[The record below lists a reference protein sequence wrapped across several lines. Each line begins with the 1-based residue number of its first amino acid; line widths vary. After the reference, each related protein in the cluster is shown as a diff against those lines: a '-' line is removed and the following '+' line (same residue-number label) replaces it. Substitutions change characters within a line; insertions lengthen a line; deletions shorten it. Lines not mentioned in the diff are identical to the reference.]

1 MSRLLDKNLSR
12 AEFLKLSGAAAAAGL
27 TTACG
32 AGGGSAT
39 PQLIVHNAR
48 VYTSE
53 YSEGRETMDQAQAIA
68 VNHGKFVAVGS
79 SEDVMN
85 LAGPGTEVVDA
96 GGMTVVPG
104 FIDAHCHPGGMR
116 DLFEVNLDVRTIE
129 DIKLAIRA
137 AAADTAPGYWVDGFK
152 YDDTKVT
159 DENGE
164 YRRITRHDLDEATTD
179 VPVRVSHRGGH
190 IYWYNSK
197 AFEMAG
203 ITKDVADP
211 PGGRFEKD
219 EDGELTGL
227 VEEKAD
233 EVFDGIGQR
242 RVYGRAEFQQGV
254 AHMSKLMTAAGI
266 TSVHQTGGD
275 ANGLRAL
282 EDAYAAGDLRYR
294 MYYFASADSDL
305 HRGLKGAGI
314 HRGFGNEWLRIGAI
328 KYGADGSASG
338 RTMYMSTPYEGTDDH
353 GILTMTP
360 EEIMEAVEDSHA
372 HDFHIG
378 IHANGDLTIGYVLDA
393 YEKVLAEAP
402 RDARHRIEHCSL
414 VNPELLARIRD
425 SGSIPTP
432 FWTYVHYHGNKWVE
446 YGEEKMRWM
455 FAHKSFLDYDIK
467 VAGASDYVPGPY
479 EPMMALQAMVTR
491 KDTQGRVWGDNQ
503 KVNMDEALRIGTI
516 NGAWASFEED
526 IKGSIRIGKLADF
539 VMLEQDPHDVAA
551 DDPEQLKHIAIH
563 RTVVGGRTMFQA

>member
-1 MSRLLDKNLSR
+1 MPALTR

-27 TTACG
+27 TSAAGCRSAG
-32 AGGGSAT
+32 ASR
-39 PQLIVHNAR
+39 PDLIVHNAR

-53 YSEGRETMDQAQAIA
+53 YSTGGATMDRAEAFA
-68 VNHGKFVAVGS
+68 VQHGKFAAVGS
-79 SEDVMN
+79 NEEIRN
-85 LAGPGTEVVDA
+85 LAGPGVEVVDA
-96 GGMTVVPG
+96 AGMTVVPG

-137 AAADTAPGYWVDGFK
+137 AAADTQAGYWVDGFK

-159 DENGE
+159 EDGQ
-164 YRRITRHDLDEATTD
+164 YRRINRHDLDEAAPD
-179 VPVRVSHRGGH
+179 HPVRVSHRGGH
-190 IYWYNSK
+190 IAWYNSK

-203 ITKDVADP
+203 VNRNIGDP

-219 EDGELTGL
+219 ESGELTGL
-227 VEEKAD
+227 VEERAQD
-233 EVFDGIGQR
+233 VFRGVGRR
-242 RVYGRAEFQQGV
+242 RVYGRKEFQQGV

-275 ANGLRAL
+275 SDGLRAL
-282 EDAYAAGDLRYR
+282 EDAYAAGELRYR
-294 MYYFASADSDL
+294 MYYFASASSDL
-305 HRGLKGAGI
+305 FAALKAAGI
-314 HRGFGNEWLRIGAI
+314 HRGFGNEWLRIGAV

-360 EEIMEAVEDSHA
+360 EEIMEAVEDAHA

-393 YEKVLAEAP
+393 YEKVLADAP

-425 SGSIPTP
+425 TGSIPTP

-446 YGEEKMRWM
+446 YGAEKMKWM
-455 FAHKSFLDYDIK
+455 FAHRSFLDFDIP

-491 KDTQGRVWGDNQ
+491 KDTEGRIWGENQ
-503 KVNMDEALRIGTI
+503 KVSMDEALRIGTI
-516 NGAWASFEED
+516 HGARASFEED
-526 IKGSIRIGKLADF
+526 IKGSIKAGKLADF
-539 VMLEQDPHDVAA
+539 VMLEEDPHDVAA
-551 DDPEQLKHIAIH
+551 DDPDRLKQIAIH
-563 RTVVGGRTMFQA
+563 RTVVGGKTMHSV

>member
-1 MSRLLDKNLSR
+1 MPALTR
-12 AEFLKLSGAAAAAGL
+12 ADFLKLSGAAAAAGL
-27 TTACG
+27 TTAAGCAPGG
-32 AGGGSAT
+32 AAR
-39 PQLIVHNAR
+39 PDLIVRNAR
-48 VYTSE
+48 VYTSK
-53 YSEGRETMDQAQAIA
+53 YAEGAETMETAEAFA
-68 VNHGKFVAVGS
+68 VTHGKFTAVGS
-79 SEDVMN
+79 DDEVSN
-85 LAGPGTEVVDA
+85 LAGPGVEVLDA

-129 DIKLAIRA
+129 DIKTAIRA
-137 AAADTAPGYWVDGFK
+137 AAADTQAGYWVDGFK

-159 DENGE
+159 EDGQ
-164 YRRITRHDLDEATTD
+164 YRRITRHDLDEAAPD
-179 VPVRVSHRGGH
+179 HPVRVSHRGGH
-190 IYWYNSK
+190 IAWYNSK

-203 ITKDVADP
+203 VDRSVADP

-219 EDGELTGL
+219 ADGALTGL
-227 VEEKAD
+227 VEEKAQ
-233 EVFDGIGQR
+233 EVFRGVGSR
-242 RVYGRAEFQQGV
+242 RVYGRDEFRQGV

-275 ANGLRAL
+275 SDGLRAL
-282 EDAYAAGDLRYR
+282 EDAYASGELRYR
-294 MYYFASADSDL
+294 MYYFASAGADL
-305 HRGLKGAGI
+305 YSALKTAGI
-314 HRGFGNEWLRIGAI
+314 HRGFGNEWLRIGAV

-360 EEIMEAVEDSHA
+360 EEIMEAVEESHA
-372 HDFHIG
+372 YDFHIG

-414 VNPELLARIRD
+414 VNPDLLRRIRD

-446 YGEEKMRWM
+446 YGAEKMKWM
-455 FAHKSFLDYDIK
+455 FAHKSFLDYDIP

-491 KDTQGRVWGDNQ
+491 KDTEGRVWGENQ
-503 KVNMDEALRIGTI
+503 KVTMDQALRIGTI
-516 NGAWASFEED
+516 HGAYASFEED
-526 IKGSIRIGKLADF
+526 LKGSIEIGKLADF
-539 VMLEQDPHDVAA
+539 VMLEEDPHEVAA
-551 DDPEQLKHIAIH
+551 SDPDRIKEIVVH
-563 RTVVGGRTMFQA
+563 RTVVGGRTMHSV

>member
-1 MSRLLDKNLSR
+1 MPALTR
-12 AEFLKLSGAAAAAGL
+12 ADFLKLSGAAAAAGL
-27 TTACG
+27 TTA
-32 AGGGSAT
+32 AGCAPGGSAR
-39 PQLIVHNAR
+39 PDLIVRNAR
-48 VYTSE
+48 VYTSK
-53 YSEGRETMDQAQAIA
+53 YAEGAETMETAEAFA
-68 VNHGKFVAVGS
+68 VTHGKFTAVGS
-79 SEDVMN
+79 DDEISN
-85 LAGPGTEVVDA
+85 LAGPGVEVVDA

-116 DLFEVNLDVRTIE
+116 DLFEVNLDVRTIA
-129 DIKLAIRA
+129 DIKTAIRA
-137 AAADTAPGYWVDGFK
+137 AAADTQAGYWVDGFK

-159 DENGE
+159 EDGQ
-164 YRRITRHDLDEATTD
+164 YRRITRQDLDEAAPD
-179 VPVRVSHRGGH
+179 HPVRVSHRGGH
-190 IYWYNSK
+190 IAWYNSK

-203 ITKDVADP
+203 VDRSVADP

-219 EDGELTGL
+219 ADGALTGL
-227 VEEKAD
+227 VEEKAQ
-233 EVFDGIGQR
+233 EVFRGVGRR
-242 RVYGRAEFQQGV
+242 RVYGRDEFRQGV

-275 ANGLRAL
+275 SDGLRAL
-282 EDAYAAGDLRYR
+282 EDAYAAGELRYR
-294 MYYFASADSDL
+294 MYYFASAGADL
-305 HRGLKGAGI
+305 YSALKTAGI
-314 HRGFGNEWLRIGAI
+314 HRGFGNEWLRIGAV

-360 EEIMEAVEDSHA
+360 EEIMEAVEESHA
-372 HDFHIG
+372 YDFHIG

-414 VNPELLARIRD
+414 VNPDLLRRIRD

-446 YGEEKMRWM
+446 YGAEKMKWM
-455 FAHKSFLDYDIK
+455 FAHKSFLDYDIR

-491 KDTQGRVWGDNQ
+491 KDTEGRVWGENQ

-516 NGAWASFEED
+516 HGAYASFEED
-526 IKGSIRIGKLADF
+526 LKGSIEAGKLADF
-539 VMLEQDPHDVAA
+539 VMLEEDPHEVAA
-551 DDPEQLKHIAIH
+551 SDPDRIKEIAVH
-563 RTVVGGRTMFQA
+563 RTVVGGRTMHSV

>member
-1 MSRLLDKNLSR
+1 MSRLLDNKLSR
-12 AEFLKLSGAAAAAGL
+12 TEFLKLGTAAAAAGL
-27 TTACG
+27 ANACG
-32 AGGGSAT
+32 APESVS
-39 PQLIVHNAR
+39 PQMIVRNAR

-53 YSEGRETMDQAQAIA
+53 YSEGGETMDRAEALA

-79 SEDVMN
+79 DEDVMN
-85 LAGPGTEVVDA
+85 LAGPATEVVDA

-104 FIDAHCHPGGMR
+104 FIDAHCHPNGMR

-137 AAADTAPGYWVDGFK
+137 AAADTRPGHWVRGFK

-164 YRRITRHDLDEATTD
+164 YRRINRHDLDEATTR

-197 AFEMAG
+197 ALEMAG
-203 ITKDVADP
+203 VTRDIADP
-211 PGGRFEKD
+211 PGGRFERD
-219 EDGELTGL
+219 ANGELTGL

-233 EVFDGIGQR
+233 EVFDGVGER
-242 RVYGRAEFQQGV
+242 RVFSRADYQAGV
-254 AHMSKLMTAAGI
+254 AHMSGLMTAAGI

-282 EDAYAAGDLRYR
+282 EDAYAAGELRYR

-305 HRGLKGAGI
+305 HRGLKSAGI
-314 HRGFGNEWLRIGAI
+314 HRGFGDEWLRLGAI

-338 RTMYMSTPYEGTDDH
+338 RTMYMSTPYEGTHDH

-378 IHANGDLTIGYVLDA
+378 IHANGDLTIQYVLDA
-393 YEKVLAEAP
+393 YEKVLRDAP

-414 VNPELLARIRD
+414 VNPELLQRIHD

-446 YGEEKMRWM
+446 YGEEKMKWM
-455 FAHKSFLDYDIK
+455 FAHRSFLDYDIK

-479 EPMMALQAMVTR
+479 EPMMALQAMLTR
-491 KDTQGRVWGDNQ
+491 KDLEGRVWGGNQ
-503 KVNMDEALRIGTI
+503 KVTMDEAIRIGTI
-516 NGAWASFEED
+516 HGAWASFEEN
-526 IKGSIRIGKLADF
+526 IKGSIKIGKVADF
-539 VMLEQDPHDVAA
+539 VMLEEDPHDVAA
-551 DDPEQLKHIAIH
+551 SDPDRLKEIAIH
-563 RTVVGGRTMFQA
+563 RTVVGGKTMHQA

>member
-1 MSRLLDKNLSR
+1 MPALTR
-12 AEFLKLSGAAAAAGL
+12 ADFLKLSGAAAAAGL
-27 TTACG
+27 TTA
-32 AGGGSAT
+32 AGCSPGGSAR
-39 PQLIVHNAR
+39 PDLIVRNAR
-48 VYTSE
+48 VYTSK
-53 YSEGRETMDQAQAIA
+53 YAEGAETMETAEALA
-68 VNHGKFVAVGS
+68 VTHGKFTAVGS
-79 SEDVMN
+79 DDEVSN
-85 LAGPGTEVVDA
+85 LAGPGVEVVDA

-129 DIKLAIRA
+129 DIKRAIRA
-137 AAADTAPGYWVDGFK
+137 AAADTQAGYWVDGFK

-159 DENGE
+159 EDGA
-164 YRRITRHDLDEATTD
+164 YRRITRHDLDEAAPD
-179 VPVRVSHRGGH
+179 HPVRVSHRGGH
-190 IYWYNSK
+190 IAWYNSK

-203 ITKDVADP
+203 VDRGVADP

-219 EDGELTGL
+219 ADGELTGL
-227 VEEKAD
+227 VEEKAQ
-233 EVFDGIGQR
+233 EVFRGVGRR
-242 RVYGRAEFQQGV
+242 RVYGRDEFRRGV

-275 ANGLRAL
+275 SDGLRAL
-282 EDAYAAGDLRYR
+282 EDAYAAGELRYR
-294 MYYFASADSDL
+294 MYYFASAGADL
-305 HRGLKGAGI
+305 YSALKTAGI
-314 HRGFGNEWLRIGAI
+314 HRGFGNEWLRIGAV

-360 EEIMEAVEDSHA
+360 EEIMEAVEESHA
-372 HDFHIG
+372 YDFHIG

-414 VNPELLARIRD
+414 VNPDLLRRIRD

-446 YGEEKMRWM
+446 YGAEKMKWM
-455 FAHKSFLDYDIK
+455 FAHKSFLDYDIR

-491 KDTQGRVWGDNQ
+491 KDTEGRVWGENQ
-503 KVNMDEALRIGTI
+503 KVTMDQALRIGTI
-516 NGAWASFEED
+516 NGAYASFEED
-526 IKGSIRIGKLADF
+526 LKGSIEVGKLADF
-539 VMLEQDPHDVAA
+539 VMLEEDPHEVAA
-551 DDPEQLKHIAIH
+551 TAPDRIKEIVVH
-563 RTVVGGRTMFQA
+563 RTVVGGTTMHSV

>member
-27 TTACG
+27 GAACG
-32 AGGGSAT
+32 AGGGAAT

-53 YSEGRETMDQAQAIA
+53 YSGGGTTMDRAQAFA
-68 VNHGKFVAVGS
+68 VNHDKFVAVGS
-79 SEDVMN
+79 DADVRN

-116 DLFEVNLDVRTIE
+116 DLFEVNLDVRTID
-129 DIKLAIRA
+129 DIKMAIRA
-137 AAADTAPGYWVDGFK
+137 AAADTRAGYWVDGFK

-159 DENGE
+159 GE
-164 YRRITRHDLDEATTD
+164 DGQYRRITRDDLDEATRE

-190 IYWYNSK
+190 IAWYNSK

-203 ITKDVADP
+203 VTDRVADP

-219 EDGELTGL
+219 ESGRLTGL
-227 VEEKAD
+227 VEERAQD
-233 EVFDGIGQR
+233 VFDGVGSR
-242 RVYGRAEFQQGV
+242 RVYSRADFQAGV

-266 TSVHQTGGD
+266 TSVHQTGGN

-282 EDAYAAGDLRYR
+282 EDAYAAGELRYR
-294 MYYFASADSDL
+294 MYYFASGNSDL
-305 HRGLKGAGI
+305 YAGLKAAGI
-314 HRGFGNEWLRIGAI
+314 HRGFGNEWLRIGAV

-360 EEIMEAVEDSHA
+360 EEIMEAVEDAHA

-393 YEKVLAEAP
+393 YEKVLRDAP
-402 RDARHRIEHCSL
+402 RDARHRLEHCSL
-414 VNPELLARIRD
+414 VNPELLQRIHD

-446 YGEEKMRWM
+446 YGEEKMKWM
-455 FAHKSFLDYDIK
+455 FAHRSFLDYDIK

-479 EPMMALQAMVTR
+479 EPMMALQAMITR
-491 KDTQGRVWGDNQ
+491 KDTQGRVWGENQ
-503 KVNMDEALRIGTI
+503 RVNMDEALRIGTI
-516 NGAWASFEED
+516 NGAWASFEEN
-526 IKGSIRIGKLADF
+526 IKGSIRVGKLADF
-539 VMLEQDPHDVAA
+539 VMLEEDPHDVAET
-551 DDPEQLKHIAIH
+551 DPDRLKEIVVH
-563 RTVVGGRTMFQA
+563 RTVVGGQTMHQV

>member
-1 MSRLLDKNLSR
+1 MPALTR
-12 AEFLKLSGAAAAAGL
+12 ADFLKLSGAAAAAGL
-27 TTACG
+27 TTAAGCSPGG
-32 AGGGSAT
+32 AAR
-39 PQLIVHNAR
+39 PDLIVRNAR
-48 VYTSE
+48 VYTSK
-53 YSEGRETMDQAQAIA
+53 YAEGAETMETAEALA
-68 VNHGKFVAVGS
+68 VTHGKFTAVGTDDEVS
-79 SEDVMN
+79 N
-85 LAGPGTEVVDA
+85 LAGPGVEVVDA

-116 DLFEVNLDVRTIE
+116 DLFEVNLDVRTIA

-137 AAADTAPGYWVDGFK
+137 AAADTRAGYWVDGFK

-159 DENGE
+159 EDGE
-164 YRRITRHDLDEATTD
+164 YRRINRHDLDEAAPD
-179 VPVRVSHRGGH
+179 HPVRVSHRGGH
-190 IYWYNSK
+190 IAWYNSK

-203 ITKDVADP
+203 VNRSVADP

-219 EDGELTGL
+219 ADGELTGL
-227 VEEKAD
+227 VEEKAQD
-233 EVFDGIGQR
+233 VFRGVGMR
-242 RVYGRAEFQQGV
+242 RVYGRDEFRQGV

-275 ANGLRAL
+275 SDGLRAL
-282 EDAYAAGDLRYR
+282 EDAYAAGELRYR
-294 MYYFASADSDL
+294 MYYFASAGADL
-305 HRGLKGAGI
+305 YSALKTAGI
-314 HRGFGNEWLRIGAI
+314 HRGFGNEWLRIGAV

-360 EEIMEAVEDSHA
+360 EEIMEAVEESHA
-372 HDFHIG
+372 YDFHIG

-414 VNPELLARIRD
+414 VNPDLLRRIRD
-425 SGSIPTP
+425 TDSIPTP

-446 YGEEKMRWM
+446 YGAEKMKWM
-455 FAHKSFLDYDIK
+455 FAHKSFLDYDIR

-491 KDTQGRVWGDNQ
+491 KDTEGRVWGENQ
-503 KVNMDEALRIGTI
+503 KVTMDQALRIGTI
-516 NGAWASFEED
+516 NGAYASFEED
-526 IKGSIRIGKLADF
+526 LKGSIEVGKLADF
-539 VMLEQDPHDVAA
+539 VMLEEDPHEVAA
-551 DDPEQLKHIAIH
+551 TDPDRIKEIVVH
-563 RTVVGGRTMFQA
+563 RTVVGGTTMHSV

>member
-1 MSRLLDKNLSR
+1 MPALTR
-12 AEFLKLSGAAAAAGL
+12 ADFLKLSGAAAAAGL
-27 TTACG
+27 TTA
-32 AGGGSAT
+32 AGCAPGGSAR
-39 PQLIVHNAR
+39 PDLIVRNAR
-48 VYTSE
+48 VYTSK
-53 YSEGRETMDQAQAIA
+53 YAEGAETMETAEAFA
-68 VNHGKFVAVGS
+68 VTHGKFTAVGS
-79 SEDVMN
+79 DDEVSN
-85 LAGPGTEVVDA
+85 LAGPGVEVLDA

-129 DIKLAIRA
+129 DIKTAIRA
-137 AAADTAPGYWVDGFK
+137 AAADTQAGYWVDGFK

-159 DENGE
+159 EDGQ
-164 YRRITRHDLDEATTD
+164 YRRITRHDLDEAAPD
-179 VPVRVSHRGGH
+179 HPVRVSHRGGH
-190 IYWYNSK
+190 IAWYNSK

-203 ITKDVADP
+203 VDRSVADP

-219 EDGELTGL
+219 ADGALTGL
-227 VEEKAD
+227 VEEKAQ
-233 EVFDGIGQR
+233 EVFRGVGSR
-242 RVYGRAEFQQGV
+242 RVYGRDEFRQGV

-275 ANGLRAL
+275 SDGLRAL
-282 EDAYAAGDLRYR
+282 EDAYAAGELRYR
-294 MYYFASADSDL
+294 MYYFASAGADL
-305 HRGLKGAGI
+305 YSALKTAGI
-314 HRGFGNEWLRIGAI
+314 HRGFGNEWLRIGAV

-360 EEIMEAVEDSHA
+360 EEIMEAVEESHA
-372 HDFHIG
+372 YDFHIG

-414 VNPELLARIRD
+414 VNPDLLRRIRD

-446 YGEEKMRWM
+446 YGAEKMKWM
-455 FAHKSFLDYDIK
+455 FAHKSFLDYDIP

-491 KDTQGRVWGDNQ
+491 KDTEGRVWGENQ
-503 KVNMDEALRIGTI
+503 KVTMDQALRIGTI
-516 NGAWASFEED
+516 HGAYASFEED
-526 IKGSIRIGKLADF
+526 LKGSIEIGKLADF
-539 VMLEQDPHDVAA
+539 VMLEEDPHEVAA
-551 DDPEQLKHIAIH
+551 SDPDRIKEIVVH
-563 RTVVGGRTMFQA
+563 RTVVGGRTMHSV

>member
-1 MSRLLDKNLSR
+1 MPALTR

-27 TTACG
+27 TTA
-32 AGGGSAT
+32 AGCSPGGSAR
-39 PQLIVHNAR
+39 PDLIVRNAR
-48 VYTSE
+48 VYTSK
-53 YSEGRETMDQAQAIA
+53 YAEGAETMETAEAFA
-68 VNHGKFVAVGS
+68 VQHGRFSAVGS
-79 SEDVMN
+79 DDEIAN
-85 LAGPGTEVVDA
+85 LAGPGVEVVDA

-137 AAADTAPGYWVDGFK
+137 AAADTEAGYWVDGFK

-159 DENGE
+159 ENGE
-164 YRRITRHDLDEATTD
+164 YRRIDRHDLDEAAPNH
-179 VPVRVSHRGGH
+179 PVRVSHRGGH
-190 IYWYNSK
+190 IAWYNSK

-203 ITKDVADP
+203 VDRNIGDP

-219 EDGELTGL
+219 ADGELTGL
-227 VEEKAD
+227 VEEKAQD
-233 EVFDGIGQR
+233 VFRGVGMR
-242 RVYGRAEFQQGV
+242 REYGRDEFRRGV

-275 ANGLRAL
+275 SDGLRAL
-282 EDAYAAGDLRYR
+282 EDAYAAGELRYR
-294 MYYFASADSDL
+294 MYYFASAASDL
-305 HRGLKGAGI
+305 YSALKTAGI
-314 HRGFGNEWLRIGAI
+314 HRGFGNEWLRIGAV

-338 RTMYMSTPYEGTDDH
+338 RTMYMSTPYEGTHDH

-360 EEIMEAVEDSHA
+360 EEIMEAVEESHA
-372 HDFHIG
+372 YDFHIG

-393 YEKVLAEAP
+393 YEKVLADAP

-414 VNPELLARIRD
+414 VNPDLLARIRD

-446 YGEEKMRWM
+446 YGAEKMKWM
-455 FAHKSFLDYDIK
+455 FAHKSFLDYDIR

-491 KDTQGRVWGDNQ
+491 KDTEGRVWGENQ
-503 KVNMDEALRIGTI
+503 RVNMDEALRIGTI
-516 NGAWASFEED
+516 NGAYASFEERL
-526 IKGSIRIGKLADF
+526 KGSIENGKLADF
-539 VMLEQDPHDVAA
+539 VMLEEDPHEVAMS
-551 DDPEQLKHIAIH
+551 DPDRIKQIVVH
-563 RTVVGGRTMFQA
+563 RTVVGGKTMHQV

>member
-1 MSRLLDKNLSR
+1 MPALTR
-12 AEFLKLSGAAAAAGL
+12 ADFLKLSGAAAAAGL
-27 TTACG
+27 TTAAGCSPGG
-32 AGGGSAT
+32 AAR
-39 PQLIVHNAR
+39 PDLIVRNAR
-48 VYTSE
+48 VYTSK
-53 YSEGRETMDQAQAIA
+53 YAEGAETMETAEALA
-68 VNHGKFVAVGS
+68 VTHGKFTAVGTDDEVS
-79 SEDVMN
+79 N
-85 LAGPGTEVVDA
+85 LAGPGVEVVDA

-116 DLFEVNLDVRTIE
+116 DLFEVNLDVRTIA

-137 AAADTAPGYWVDGFK
+137 AAADTRAGYWVDGFK

-159 DENGE
+159 EDGA
-164 YRRITRHDLDEATTD
+164 YRRITRHDLDEAAPD
-179 VPVRVSHRGGH
+179 HPVRVSHRGGH
-190 IYWYNSK
+190 IAWYNSK

-203 ITKDVADP
+203 VTRSVADP

-219 EDGELTGL
+219 ADGELTGL
-227 VEEKAD
+227 VEEKAQ
-233 EVFDGIGQR
+233 EVFRGVGMR
-242 RVYGRAEFQQGV
+242 RVYGREEFRQGV
-254 AHMSKLMTAAGI
+254 AHMSRLMTAAGI

-275 ANGLRAL
+275 SDGLRAL
-282 EDAYAAGDLRYR
+282 EDAYAAGELRYR
-294 MYYFASADSDL
+294 MYYFASAGADL
-305 HRGLKGAGI
+305 YSALKTAGI
-314 HRGFGNEWLRIGAI
+314 HRGFGNEWLRIGAV

-360 EEIMEAVEDSHA
+360 EEIMEAVEESHA
-372 HDFHIG
+372 YDFHIG

-414 VNPELLARIRD
+414 VNPDLLRRIRD

-446 YGEEKMRWM
+446 YGAEKMKWM
-455 FAHKSFLDYDIK
+455 FAHKSFLDYDIR

-491 KDTQGRVWGDNQ
+491 KDTEGRVWGENQ
-503 KVNMDEALRIGTI
+503 KVTMDQALRIGTI
-516 NGAWASFEED
+516 NGAYASFEED
-526 IKGSIRIGKLADF
+526 LKGSIEVGKLADF
-539 VMLEQDPHDVAA
+539 VMLEEDPHEVAA
-551 DDPEQLKHIAIH
+551 TDPDRIKEIVVH
-563 RTVVGGRTMFQA
+563 RTVVGGTTMHSV

>member
-1 MSRLLDKNLSR
+1 MPALTR
-12 AEFLKLSGAAAAAGL
+12 AEFLKLSGAAAASGLATAAG
-27 TTACG
+27 CG
-32 AGGGSAT
+32 RAGSSR
-39 PQLIVHNAR
+39 PDFIVRNAR
-48 VYTSE
+48 VYTAE
-53 YSEGRETMDQAQAIA
+53 YASGGPTMDRAEAFA
-68 VNHGKFVAVGS
+68 VQHGKFSAVGS
-79 SEDVMN
+79 NEEIGN
-85 LAGPGTEVVDA
+85 LAGPGVEVVDA

-116 DLFEVNLDVRTIE
+116 DLFEVNLDVRTID

-137 AAADTAPGYWVDGFK
+137 AAADTQAGYWVDGFK

-159 DENGE
+159 EDGE
-164 YRRITRHDLDEATTD
+164 YRRINRQDLDEASPD
-179 VPVRVSHRGGH
+179 HPVRVSHRGGH
-190 IYWYNSK
+190 IAWYNSK

-203 ITKDVADP
+203 VGNSVADP

-219 EDGELTGL
+219 GSGELTGL
-227 VEEKAD
+227 VEERAQD
-233 EVFDGIGQR
+233 VFRGVGQR
-242 RVYGRAEFQQGV
+242 RVYGRREFQQGV

-275 ANGLRAL
+275 SEGLRAL
-282 EDAYAAGDLRYR
+282 EDAYAAGELRYR
-294 MYYFASADSDL
+294 MYYFASGASDL
-305 HRGLKGAGI
+305 FSALKTAGI
-314 HRGFGNEWLRIGAI
+314 HRGFGNEWLRIGAV

-360 EEIMEAVEDSHA
+360 EEIMEAVEDAHA

-402 RDARHRIEHCSL
+402 RDARHRLEHCSL
-414 VNPELLARIRD
+414 VNPDLLARIHAT
-425 SGSIPTP
+425 GSIPTP

-446 YGEEKMRWM
+446 YGAEKMQWM
-455 FAHKSFLDYDIK
+455 FAHRSFLDHDIP

-491 KDTQGRVWGDNQ
+491 KDTEGRVWGENQ
-503 KVNMDEALRIGTI
+503 KVTMDEALRIGTI
-516 NGAWASFEED
+516 HGAHASFEEG
-526 IKGSIRIGKLADF
+526 IKGSIKAGKLADF
-539 VMLEQDPHDVAA
+539 VMLEEDPHEVAES
-551 DDPEQLKHIAIH
+551 DPDRLKHIAVH
-563 RTVVGGRTMFQA
+563 RTVVGGQTMHQA